1 MWDTNSGEEL
11 LTLEGH
17 KNVVYAIA
25 FNNPYGDKI
34 ITGSFDKTCKL
45 WSAETGM
52 LHHTFRGHATEIVC
66 LAFNPQG
73 DTVATGSMDNT
84 AKLWDVNSGKEI
96 HTLLGHTAEIVSL
109 NFNTNGRQVITGS
122 FDHTIKLWD
131 VGTGKCIHTLSG
143 HHGEISSTQFN
154 FSSELCISG
163 SIDRTCKI
171 WNVKT
176 GQCLQTLRGHND
188 EILDVAFNAT
198 GSKVSRSACWKPHP
212 FCPFLIRVSPRS
224 FFPSFFLSDS
234 NLQLVT
240 ASADGTSRVYNTQT
254 GACQAILIGHEGRSQ
269 RSASIH
275 RAQRY

>member
-1 MWDTNSGEEL
+1 M
-11 LTLEGH
+11 
-17 KNVVYAIA
+17 
-25 FNNPYGDKI
+25 
-34 ITGSFDKTCKL
+34 
-45 WSAETGM
+45 
-52 LHHTFRGHATEIVC
+52 
-66 LAFNPQG
+66 
-73 DTVATGSMDNT
+73 ATGSMDNT

-198 GSKVSRSACWKPHP
+198 GSKVSRAACWKPHP
-212 FCPFLIRVSPRS
+212 FCPLLIRVSPRS
-224 FFPSFFLSDS
+224 FSPPLSFSPIRTYSL
-234 NLQLVT
+234 
-240 ASADGTSRVYNTQT
+240 
-254 GACQAILIGHEGRSQ
+254 
-269 RSASIH
+269 
-275 RAQRY
+275 

>member
-1 MWDTNSGEEL
+1 MILWEAAAVDVDHPAFCL
-11 LTLEGH
+11 GH
-17 KNVVYAIA
+17 KPIHKRRLFRIKTGRQAKFDVIA
-25 FNNPYGDKI
+25 NLQRFVRGVIGDDGQNGAEHLF
-34 ITGSFDKTCKL
+34 TGNLCISGSIDRTC
-45 WSAETGM
+45 
-52 LHHTFRGHATEIVC
+52 
-66 LAFNPQG
+66 
-73 DTVATGSMDNT
+73 
-84 AKLWDVNSGKEI
+84 KLWDVNSGKEI

-109 NFNTNGRQVITGS
+109 NFNTDGRQVITGS

-198 GSKVSRSACWKPHP
+198 GP
-212 FCPFLIRVSPRS
+212 FKGAEMMITNVIVLLSLI
-224 FFPSFFLSDS
+224 
-234 NLQLVT
+234 
-240 ASADGTSRVYNTQT
+240 
-254 GACQAILIGHEGRSQ
+254 
-269 RSASIH
+269 
-275 RAQRY
+275 